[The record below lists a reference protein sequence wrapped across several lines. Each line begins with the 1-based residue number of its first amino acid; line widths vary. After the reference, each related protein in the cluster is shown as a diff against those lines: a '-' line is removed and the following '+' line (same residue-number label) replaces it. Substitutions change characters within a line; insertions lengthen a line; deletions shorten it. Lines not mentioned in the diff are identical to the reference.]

1 MAEMQECEVINQV
14 DERMETVH
22 EVPDFTLKSRARV
35 GHWAPT

>member
-1 MAEMQECEVINQV
+1 MEEMQECELMSQV
-14 DERMETVH
+14 GERMETVQ